1 MNGPARSGVSP
12 LLSDAVS
19 LVSGIAAHT
28 CGDRALR
35 LEADLGIDSLALA
48 ELVEVISAR
57 AAIVIPDEET
67 GRVLTVG
74 DLQDIL
80 DALAPGDGQHP
91 LEEDRT

>member
-1 MNGPARSGVSP
+1 VNGPARSGVSS

-19 LVSGIAAHT
+19 LVSGIAAHA
-28 CGDRALR
+28 CEDPALR

-57 AAIVIPDEET
+57 AGTVIPDEET

-80 DALAPGDGQHP
+80 DALAPGT
-91 LEEDRT
+91 RTTT

>member
-1 MNGPARSGVSP
+1 MNGPARTGLSP

-19 LVSGIAAHT
+19 LVSGIAAHA
-28 CGDRALR
+28 CEDRALR

-57 AAIVIPDEET
+57 AEIVISDEET
-67 GRVLTVG
+67 GRVRTVG

-80 DALAPGDGQHP
+80 DALAPGEGHHP
-91 LEEDRT
+91 VE

>member
-1 MNGPARSGVSP
+1 MPAPDGVSP

-19 LVSGIAAHT
+19 RVSGIAAHA
-28 CGDRALR
+28 CGDRGLR

-80 DALAPGDGQHP
+80 DALAPGDGHHP
-91 LEEDRT
+91 AEEDRA